1 MRLKSFGCSFV
12 FGTDLADANDG
23 GTQLLI
29 QPSNHT
35 WPALLAQHL
44 GLDYECHAWA
54 ALGNL
59 QILERV
65 LSQVRT
71 DPAVFL
77 INWTWIDRYDYVQDQ
92 DNAWAT
98 IRPTC
103 DHEQAQY
110 YYRHFHNQYRD
121 KLTTL
126 INIKLAIDT
135 LQQHGH
141 RIIMSYMDDLI
152 FETEWHSSPAVTEL
166 QDYVRPYM
174 TTFEGKTFLEWSR
187 DQGFYINE
195 RLHPLEPAH
204 AAAASYLIDQ
214 GLL

>member
-1 MRLKSFGCSFV
+1 MKLKSFGCSFV

-23 GTQLLI
+23 STQLLI
-29 QPSNHT
+29 QPSVKT

-44 GLDYECHAWA
+44 GCEYECYAWA

-65 LSQVRT
+65 LAQANS
-71 DPAVFL
+71 DPSLFL
-77 INWTWIDRYDYVQDQ
+77 VNWTWIDRFDYVQNQ
-92 DNAWAT
+92 DWST

-103 DHEQAQY
+103 TDERAKFY
-110 YYRHFHNQYRD
+110 YKYLHNQYRD

-141 RIIMSYMDDLI
+141 KIIMSYMDDLI
-152 FETEWHSSPAVTEL
+152 FETKWHASPAVIEL
-166 QDYVRPYM
+166 QNYVRPFM
-174 TTFEGKTFLEWSR
+174 TTFEGKTFLQWSR
-187 DQGFYINE
+187 DKGFYVNE
-195 RLHPLEPAH
+195 RLHPLEDAH
-204 AAAASYLIDQ
+204 SAAASYLIDQ

>member
-1 MRLKSFGCSFV
+1 MKLKSFGCSFV

-23 GTQLLI
+23 ATQLLI
-29 QPSNHT
+29 QPSNNT
-35 WPALLAQHL
+35 WPAHIAQHL
-44 GLDYECHAWA
+44 GYDYECFAWA
-54 ALGNL
+54 GLGNL

-65 LSQVRT
+65 LSQANT
-71 DPAVFL
+71 EPSVFVV
-77 INWTWIDRYDYVQDQ
+77 NWTWIDRFDHVQD
-92 DNAWAT
+92 DNSWST

-103 DHEQAQY
+103 TTPQAEH
-110 YYRHFHNQYRD
+110 YYRHFHSQYRD

-141 RIIMSYMDDLI
+141 QIIMSYMDDLI
-152 FETEWHSSPAVTEL
+152 FETEWHVSPAVLEL

-187 DQGFYINE
+187 DREYYINE
-195 RLHPLEPAH
+195 RMHPLEDAH
-204 AAAASYLIDQ
+204 KAAADYLINH

>member
-1 MRLKSFGCSFV
+1 MKLKSFGCSFV

-29 QPSNHT
+29 QPSMHT
-35 WPALLAQHL
+35 WPALIAQHL
-44 GLDYECHAWA
+44 GLDYECYAWA

-65 LSQVRT
+65 LAQAHSE
-71 DPAVFL
+71 PAVFL
-77 INWTWIDRYDYVQDQ
+77 VNWTWIDRFDYVQEL
-92 DNAWAT
+92 DNTWNT

-103 DHEQAQY
+103 EHEQARY
-110 YYRHFHNQYRD
+110 YYKHFHNQYRD

-141 RIIMSYMDDLI
+141 QIIMSYMDDLI
-152 FETEWHSSPAVTEL
+152 FETEWHVSPAVTEL
-166 QDYVRPYM
+166 QNYVRPYM
-174 TTFEGKTFLEWSR
+174 VTFEGKNFLEWSQ
-187 DQGFYINE
+187 DQGYHVNE
-195 RLHPLEPAH
+195 RLHPLEDAH
-204 AAAASYLIDQ
+204 RAAADYLIGQ

>member
-1 MRLKSFGCSFV
+1 MKLKSFGCSFV

-29 QPSNHT
+29 QPSNNT
-35 WPALLAQHL
+35 WPARIAQHL
-44 GLDYECHAWA
+44 GYDYECFAWA

-65 LSQVRT
+65 LNQVNT
-71 DPAVFL
+71 EPALFVV
-77 INWTWIDRYDYVQDQ
+77 NWSWIDRFDYVQA
-92 DNAWAT
+92 DNNWT
-98 IRPTC
+98 NIRPTC
-103 DHEQAQY
+103 TTQQADY

-141 RIIMSYMDDLI
+141 QIIMSYMDDLI
-152 FETEWHSSPAVTEL
+152 FETQWHVSPAVLEL
-166 QDYVRPYM
+166 QDYVRPFM
-174 TTFEGKTFLEWSR
+174 TTFEGKTFLQWSR
-187 DQGFYINE
+187 DHGYHVNE
-195 RLHPLEPAH
+195 RMHPLEGAH
-204 AAAASYLIDQ
+204 AAAADYLINH

>member
-1 MRLKSFGCSFV
+1 MKLKSFGCSFV

-44 GLDYECHAWA
+44 GYDYECFAWA

-65 LSQVRT
+65 LAQANSE
-71 DPAVFL
+71 PAMFVV
-77 INWTWIDRYDYVQDQ
+77 NWTWIDRYDYVSDQ
-92 DNAWAT
+92 ETWQT

-103 DHEQAQY
+103 DHAQAKY
-110 YYRHFHNQYRD
+110 YYRHFHSQYRD

-135 LQQHGH
+135 LKQHGH
-141 RIIMSYMDDLI
+141 RVFMSHMDDLI
-152 FETEWHSSPAVTEL
+152 FETQWHTSDAVTEL
-166 QDYVRPYM
+166 QNYVRPYM
-174 TTFEGKTFLEWSR
+174 VTFEGKTFLQWSR
-187 DQGFYINE
+187 DQGYHVNE
-195 RLHPLEPAH
+195 RLHPLEDAH
-204 AAAASYLIDQ
+204 QAAADYLIGQ
-214 GLL
+214 GLV

>member
-1 MRLKSFGCSFV
+1 MKLKSFGCSFV

-29 QPSNHT
+29 QPSNYT
-35 WPALLAQHL
+35 WPALLAQNL
-44 GLDYECHAWA
+44 GYGYECYAWA

-65 LSQVRT
+65 LAQANT
-71 DPAVFL
+71 EPCVFV
-77 INWTWIDRYDYVQDQ
+77 INWTWIDRFDYVKDY
-92 DNAWAT
+92 DNNWNT

-103 DHEQAQY
+103 NTEQAKY
-110 YYRHFHNQYRD
+110 YYKHFHSQYRD

-141 RIIMSYMDDLI
+141 RFIMTYMDDLI
-152 FETEWHSSPAVTEL
+152 FETQWHVSSAVIEL
-166 QDYVRPYM
+166 QNYIKPFM
-174 TTFEGKTFLEWSR
+174 TTFEGKTFLQWSR
-187 DQGFYINE
+187 DRGFHVNE
-195 RLHPLEPAH
+195 RMHPLEPAH
-204 AAAASYLIDQ
+204 ASAAKYLINQ